1 MQKHNLLAKKI
12 KRQILSIN
20 DSIENY
26 FNQVKLLIKNIK
38 KSKFDKDNKVIL
50 GSAIL
55 VLFILSYFLIPT
67 IYDKDLIGAK
77 IKNQIFN
84 RYDIEI
90 KFNDKIYYS
99 LLPKPGFTSK
109 NISIIHNKKII
120 GNVKNFKIYISVKD
134 LFSFKKFDTKDIVF
148 EKTDFDL
155 KKEDLKFFKKLLD
168 IQPSKNKIIIRNSK
182 IFFRDKNDE
191 ILFLNKIYNSKLYY
205 DSKNLK
211 NVFVSKNEVFNV
223 PYKITFQND
232 KFRKLFTSEFSSK
245 KIRLNL
251 ENAIDYKNLEKKIG
265 IFEILFIN
273 KNTSLNYIINKNN
286 LVFNSKDNKNNFN
299 GFFDFKPFYLS
310 MNVAYDGLSLKN
322 LFNESSIIIDL
333 IKTELLNNENLNAKI
348 GLDIKKIINIDELKD
363 LSLMVTLEE
372 GNINISDSSIMWKDD
387 LKINLSESFIN
398 FDLNGVSLIGRM
410 ILEFKNLENFYRSFQ
425 IKKSDRKIVN
435 KIDLDFNYNLD
446 NKKISFDNVKI
457 DNSSNLEIQKFIEN
471 FNSKK
476 NMIINKVTFKNFINN
491 FFSVYAG

>member
-26 FNQVKLLIKNIK
+26 FNQIKLLTIKIK

-67 IYDKDLIGAK
+67 IYDKDLISEK
-77 IKNQIFN
+77 IKNQISN

-99 LLPKPGFTSK
+99 LLPKPSFISK
-109 NISIIHNKKII
+109 NISIIQNKRII
-120 GNVKNFKIYISVKD
+120 GNVKNFKVYISLKD

-155 KKEDLKFFKKLLD
+155 KKKDLIFFKKLLD
-168 IQPSKNKIIIRNSK
+168 IQPSKNKIIIKNSK

-191 ILFLNKIYNSKLYY
+191 ILFINKIYDSKLYY
-205 DSKNLK
+205 DAKNLK
-211 NVFVSKNEVFNV
+211 NVFSVKNEVFNI

-251 ENAIDYKNLEKKIG
+251 ENEIDYKNFEKKIG
-265 IFEILFIN
+265 IFDILFIN
-273 KNTSLNYIINKNN
+273 KTTSLNYEINENN
-286 LVFNSKDNKNNFN
+286 LVFYSEDNKDNFK

-310 MNVAYDGLSLKN
+310 MNVVYDGLSLKN
-322 LFNESSIIIDL
+322 LFNESSILIDL

-348 GLDIKKIINIDELKD
+348 ALDIKNIINIDELKD
-363 LSLMVTLEE
+363 LSLVVTLED
-372 GNINISDSSIMWKDD
+372 GNINVSDSSIMWKDD

-398 FDLNGVSLIGRM
+398 FDLNGISLIGRM

-425 IKKSDRKIVN
+425 IKKDDRKTVK

-476 NMIINKVTFKNFINN
+476 NMIINKVTFKNFVNN

>member
-26 FNQVKLLIKNIK
+26 FNQIKLLTIKIK

-67 IYDKDLIGAK
+67 IYDKDLISEK
-77 IKNQIFN
+77 IKNQISN

-99 LLPKPGFTSK
+99 LLPKPSFISK
-109 NISIIHNKKII
+109 NISIIQNKRII
-120 GNVKNFKIYISVKD
+120 GNVKNFKVYISLKD

-155 KKEDLKFFKKLLD
+155 KKKDLIFFKKLLD
-168 IQPSKNKIIIRNSK
+168 IQPSKNKIIIKNSK

-191 ILFLNKIYNSKLYY
+191 ILFINKIYDSKLYY
-205 DSKNLK
+205 DAKNLK
-211 NVFVSKNEVFNV
+211 NVFSVKNEVFNI

-251 ENAIDYKNLEKKIG
+251 ENEIDYKNFEKKIG
-265 IFEILFIN
+265 IFDILFIN
-273 KNTSLNYIINKNN
+273 KTTSLNYEINENN
-286 LVFNSKDNKNNFN
+286 LVFYSEDNKDNFK

-310 MNVAYDGLSLKN
+310 MNVVYDGLSLKN
-322 LFNESSIIIDL
+322 LFNESSILIDL

-348 GLDIKKIINIDELKD
+348 ALDIKNIINIDELKD
-363 LSLMVTLEE
+363 LSLVVTLED
-372 GNINISDSSIMWKDD
+372 GNINVSDSSIMWKDD

-398 FDLNGVSLIGRM
+398 FDLNGISLIGRM

-425 IKKSDRKIVN
+425 IKKDDRKTVK

-476 NMIINKVTFKNFINN
+476 NIIINKVTFKNFVNN